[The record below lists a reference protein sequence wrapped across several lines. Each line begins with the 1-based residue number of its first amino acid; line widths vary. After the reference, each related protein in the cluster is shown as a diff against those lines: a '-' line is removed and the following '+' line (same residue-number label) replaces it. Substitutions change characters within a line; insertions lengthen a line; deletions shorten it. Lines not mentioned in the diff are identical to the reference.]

1 MIDGIAHHGNRAYGS
16 LSGDTKSKKRCGLH
30 LDREYAIPGPFIELR
45 FGLSVRGIRRPHLPR
60 ADGPSRGDQLP
71 LEKRNHR
78 RLARDHSVWRQVV
91 IRGSLVTNRAGCHH
105 KARERQ
111 IGRHT
116 AGGSQPD
123 DEFGPRSLQLLGNQ
137 YRVGSA
143 DGSRD
148 DSAGNTFKIH
158 REHRGVKTCPGPEG
172 LGYAI
177 SNQPVGD
184 ISIELKDTQGRKD
197 PGRYLPASSHII
209 DQVLG
214 GECGRL
220 IQRMAEDRRSRIFRH
235 ALHLSHRRVRLEIIF
250 IPRRSSIDDVDGRNE
265 SRVSYCASIH
275 LSEPTSLTDTFE
287 KKIRAGLPSAV
298 PRWSVEIRRGPAFL

>member
-1 MIDGIAHHGNRAYGS
+1 MIDGIADHGNRGDGS
-16 LSGDTKSKKRCGLH
+16 LPGYAKGKKRCGLH
-30 LDREYAIPGPFIELR
+30 LDREYALLGPSIELR
-45 FGLSVRGIRRPHLPR
+45 FSLAVRGIRRPHLTR
-60 ADGPSRGDQLP
+60 AHGPSGGDQLP
-71 LEKRNHR
+71 LEKRDHR
-78 RLARDHSVWRQVV
+78 WLARDLSVWRQVV
-91 IRGSLVTNRAGCHH
+91 IRGSLITNRAGCHH

-184 ISIELKDTQGRKD
+184 ISIELKDAHGRND
-197 PGRYLPASSHII
+197 SGRYLPASSHIV

-214 GECGRL
+214 GEYGRL
-220 IQRMAEDRRSRIFRH
+220 IQRMA
-235 ALHLSHRRVRLEIIF
+235 
-250 IPRRSSIDDVDGRNE
+250 
-265 SRVSYCASIH
+265 
-275 LSEPTSLTDTFE
+275 
-287 KKIRAGLPSAV
+287 
-298 PRWSVEIRRGPAFL
+298 